1 MCGIAGKIYFSAGEV
16 SSEAISAMNNT
27 LIHRG
32 PDDDGVY
39 ISADKK
45 VGLGHR
51 RLSIIDLSSLGHQ
64 PMSYQDRYQIVFNGE
79 IYNFQE
85 KRVMLEGLGYVF
97 KSKTDTEVLMAL
109 YDKFRKKCVD
119 HLRGMFAFAIY
130 DEKNRTLFCA
140 RDRVGKK
147 PFKYYTDNSVFIFAS
162 ELKAI
167 LTQAEYRK
175 EIDPVAIHHYLTLG
189 YCPAP
194 LTGFKD
200 MQKLEPAHHLFI
212 DLKTGKIEKERYWKL
227 DFAKKINLTE
237 TQWQERILDKLR
249 ESIESRMIA
258 DVPLGVLLSGGIDSS
273 AIVALMREGKNR
285 TIKTFSVGFEERQ
298 FNELESAQLVAQK
311 FSTQHTEMIVRP
323 NVIDALPNLLY
334 QAEEPFADPSI
345 LPTYYI
351 NKVAKEQV
359 TVVLNGDGGDE
370 NFAGY
375 RRYSLHKF
383 SLLFEEFKWI
393 NNWFCLP
400 IAKFLASKFQSDFL
414 QRAYLFSKSLQ
425 EKYDYRYANY
435 TCKLSMKMK
444 DSLYQDGFAEKIS
457 GLDSNSLIAEK
468 FKEAN
473 VKDKLDQA
481 LYADFSTYLP
491 DDLLVKAD
499 TASMAVSIEGR
510 SPFLDHEFLELS
522 AMMPFSLKVKGLF
535 FRKYI
540 LKKAFEHIL
549 PKEIIE
555 QKKKGF
561 GIPVAKWLRGD
572 LREYVQ
578 SILLSE
584 KAAARGFF
592 KKEVVEKML
601 TDHMESR
608 HDYSRQIW
616 TLLCLE
622 LWCLEYFE

>member
-16 SSEAISAMNNT
+16 SSEALSAMNKK

-39 ISADKK
+39 VSADKK

-51 RLSIIDLSSLGHQ
+51 RLSIIDLSMLGHQ
-64 PMSYQDRYQIVFNGE
+64 PMSYQNRYQIVFNGE

-85 KRVMLEGLGYVF
+85 KRAMLEGLGYVF
-97 KSKTDTEVLMAL
+97 KSKTDTEIILAL
-109 YDKFRKKCVD
+109 YNKFGKKCVD

-130 DEKNRTLFCA
+130 DEQEKTLFCA
-140 RDRVGKK
+140 RDRAGKK
-147 PFKYYTDNSVFIFAS
+147 PFKYFLDDSVFIFAS
-162 ELKAI
+162 ELKSI
-167 LTQAEYRK
+167 LTQAEYKK
-175 EIDPVAIHHYLTLG
+175 EVDPIAIHHYLTLG

-194 LTGFKD
+194 LTGFKNI
-200 MQKLEPAHHLFI
+200 QKLEPAHHLFI
-212 DLKTGKIEKERYWKL
+212 DLKTKKIEKERYWKL
-227 DFAKKINLTE
+227 DYSKKLNLTRV
-237 TQWQERILDKLR
+237 QWQEKILNKLR
-249 ESIESRMIA
+249 ESVEMRMVA

-285 TIKTFSVGFEERQ
+285 TIKTFSVGFEEKE
-298 FNELESAQLVAQK
+298 FSELESAQIVAQK
-311 FSTQHTEMIVRP
+311 FSTQHTEVIVRP
-323 NVIDALPNLLY
+323 SVIELLPSLLQ

-383 SLLFEEFKWI
+383 ALFFEKFKWI

-400 IAKFLASKFQSDFL
+400 VAKILARNFQSDFL
-414 QRAYLFSKSLQ
+414 QRVYLFAKSLQ
-425 EKYDYRYANY
+425 ENFGYRYADY
-435 TCKLSMKMK
+435 TCKLSREVKV
-444 DSLYQDGFAEKIS
+444 DLYQDGFAEKLS
-457 GLDSNSLIAEK
+457 GLNSNSLIAEK
-468 FKEAN
+468 FKEAS
-473 VKDKLDQA
+473 VEDKLDQA

-499 TASMAVSIEGR
+499 MASMAVSIEGR

-522 AMMPFSLKVKGLF
+522 AMIPFSLKVKGWLS
-535 FRKYI
+535 RKYI
-540 LKKAFEHIL
+540 LKKSLANIL
-549 PKEIIE
+549 PKEIVG

-561 GIPVAKWLRGD
+561 EIPVAKWLRED
-572 LREYVQ
+572 LREYAQ
-578 SILLSE
+578 GILLSE
-584 KAAARGFF
+584 KALARGIF
-592 KKEVVEKML
+592 KREVLEKML
-601 TDHMESR
+601 VDHAESR
-608 HDYSRQIW
+608 RDYSRQIW

-622 LWCLEYFE
+622 LWFLAYFE